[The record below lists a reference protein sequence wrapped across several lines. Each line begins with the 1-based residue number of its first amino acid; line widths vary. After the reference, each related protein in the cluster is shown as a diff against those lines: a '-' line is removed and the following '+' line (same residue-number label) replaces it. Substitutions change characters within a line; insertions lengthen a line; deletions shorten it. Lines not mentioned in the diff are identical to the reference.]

1 VVVLQ
6 PLETASPVLGNCV
19 TPSLQV
25 VNIAFAQV
33 TATAT
38 AKSTPPLS
46 LEQTDY
52 QLKAK
57 KLVTLVND
65 LRDVG
70 AQFQFDLPCLVV
82 CGNQSAGKSSLLER
96 ICGVKLPRAAGTC
109 TKCPTEVCTGHWQ
122 PNPKSDRGFRSLAE
136 AA

>member
-1 VVVLQ
+1 MSAF
-6 PLETASPVLGNCV
+6 TAAQSSTWQFV
-19 TPSLQV
+19 TPSLTHPGTLLKSPLP
-25 VNIAFAQV
+25 QV
-33 TATAT
+33 TASTTAT
-38 AKSTPPLS
+38 AALPLS
-46 LEQTDY
+46 LEQTEY

-109 TKCPTEVCTGHWQ
+109 TKCPTEVCTVLVTGNQ
-122 PNPKSDRGFRSLAE
+122 PKT
-136 AA
+136 